1 MSEVREFAVE
11 HNPRGCSEPSTRVHI
26 RGGTCAQM
34 LEFSPAVVQRGSRLA
49 STVRPLTTLCGGHV
63 TRTDTVVP
71 SPTPAVRRARPRGSA
86 RRARRVGYRNSRAGT
101 PVARPARARDPT
113 ALANTRPT
121 RRRVRADPPAGSAG
135 AHADMREHTVHQGAS
150 KAARAARQAGAAAG
164 PRAAPAPA
172 ATSALCARARALRPP
187 RRGHARGPRP
197 LASETKKRRKTRLI
211 VRRPSGTGRRPSPRV
226 PDIHSFQK
234 SPVMEPQVKRQ
245 TWLVFIRAGG
255 WPRDGTGG
263 RYDSV
268 TWRRQRAQWPP

>member
-34 LEFSPAVVQRGSRLA
+34 LEFSPAVVQRGSA
-49 STVRPLTTLCGGHV
+49 SCVRTVRPLTTLCGGHV

-71 SPTPAVRRARPRGSA
+71 SPIPAVRRARPRGSA
-86 RRARRVGYRNSRAGT
+86 RGRGASGIETRGRARRSPG
-101 PVARPARARDPT
+101 RPARATPPPSR
-113 ALANTRPT
+113 TRGRRAAGSVQTPPRGPPGHTPT
-121 RRRVRADPPAGSAG
+121 RGSTRSTWGQVRRRA
-135 AHADMREHTVHQGAS
+135 R
-150 KAARAARQAGAAAG
+150 RQAGAAAG
-164 PRAAPAPA
+164 PRAPAPA

-197 LASETKKRRKTRLI
+197 LASETKKRRKTSPS

>member
-34 LEFSPAVVQRGSRLA
+34 LEFSPAVVQRGSRSCVYRA
-49 STVRPLTTLCGGHV
+49 PAHHTVRGSRHSYGYGRPV
-63 TRTDTVVP
+63 ADP
-71 SPTPAVRRARPRGSA
+71 RRAPRATARKRP
-86 RRARRVGYRNSRAGT
+86 RARRVGYRNSRAGT
-101 PVARPARARDPT
+101 PVAPGRPARATPPPSR
-113 ALANTRPT
+113 TRGRRAAGSVQTPPRGPPGHTPT
-121 RRRVRADPPAGSAG
+121 RGSTRSTRGQVRRRA
-135 AHADMREHTVHQGAS
+135 R
-150 KAARAARQAGAAAG
+150 RQAGAAAG
-164 PRAAPAPA
+164 PRAPAPA
-172 ATSALCARARALRPP
+172 ATSALCARARALRPAAMPAARDPSRP
-187 RRGHARGPRP
+187 RRKRDERRLIGKT
-197 LASETKKRRKTRLI
+197 SERNRKTSIR
-211 VRRPSGTGRRPSPRV
+211 PRV

>member
-34 LEFSPAVVQRGSRLA
+34 LEFSPAVVQRGSA
-49 STVRPLTTLCGGHV
+49 SCVRTVRPLTTLCGGHV

-71 SPTPAVRRARPRGSA
+71 SPIPAVRRARPRGSA
-86 RRARRVGYRNSRAGT
+86 RGRGASGIETRGRARRSPG
-101 PVARPARARDPT
+101 RPARATPPPSR
-113 ALANTRPT
+113 TRGRRAAGSVQTPPRGPPGHTPT
-121 RRRVRADPPAGSAG
+121 RGSTRSTRGQVRRRA
-135 AHADMREHTVHQGAS
+135 R
-150 KAARAARQAGAAAG
+150 RQAGAAAG
-164 PRAAPAPA
+164 PRAPAPA
-172 ATSALCARARALRPP
+172 ATSALCARARALRPGAAMPAARDPSRP
-187 RRGHARGPRP
+187 RR
-197 LASETKKRRKTRLI
+197 KRDERRLI

-255 WPRDGTGG
+255 WPKDGTGG

>member
-71 SPTPAVRRARPRGSA
+71 SPIPAVRRARPRGSA
-86 RRARRVGYRNSRAGT
+86 RGRGASGIETRGRARRSPG
-101 PVARPARARDPT
+101 RPARASARDPT

-135 AHADMREHTVHQGAS
+135 AHADTREHTVHQGAS
-150 KAARAARQAGAAAG
+150 KAARAAASWSGGRPPGPGPRGNQCLVRAG
-164 PRAAPAPA
+164 PR
-172 ATSALCARARALRPP
+172 SAP

-197 LASETKKRRKTRLI
+197 LASETKKRRKTSYRKTSERNRKTAI
-211 VRRPSGTGRRPSPRV
+211 PACP
-226 PDIHSFQK
+226 
-234 SPVMEPQVKRQ
+234 
-245 TWLVFIRAGG
+245 
-255 WPRDGTGG
+255 
-263 RYDSV
+263 
-268 TWRRQRAQWPP
+268 